1 MYPGA
6 LCTQAACTV
15 CFVHSLVACCPAG
28 NVCCC
33 YTNRN
38 QCIVNCNLNG
48 SPPQAFSRLDVSSRT
63 AYFTPVKGGN
73 GAGGGEADTAVQYDL
88 LVGADGVNS
97 RVREGLAAQ
106 ARLLHDHDER
116 RCFAASTAST
126 APTSSTVGG
135 RPRLQLHDSW
145 QTRQQCYSKDSQ
157 QPLPAQHG
165 TLYTTWV
172 CCRAFMT
179 GSMRKMEDLVLQ
191 TEQSPLCLQV
201 PGFSF
206 KRTDLDSQ
214 YKCFH
219 RIPNDGVAPVRP
231 FVIGCCRV
239 LS

>member
-1 MYPGA
+1 M
-6 LCTQAACTV
+6 
-15 CFVHSLVACCPAG
+15 
-28 NVCCC
+28 CCC

-48 SPPQAFSRLDVSSRT
+48 SLPQAFSRLDVGSRT

-73 GAGGGEADTAVQYDL
+73 AAGDGEADTAVQYDL

-97 RVREGLAAQ
+97 RVREGLTAQ

-116 RCFAASTAST
+116 RCFAAFFSINSADIIDCWR
-126 APTSSTVGG
+126 AAQAAA
-135 RPRLQLHDSW
+135 PRLMAD
-145 QTRQQCYSKDSQ
+145 QTTMVQ
-157 QPLPAQHG
+157 QPVPAQHG
-165 TLYTTWV
+165 TLHTTWV
-172 CCRAFMT
+172 CRRALMT
-179 GSMRKMEDLVLQ
+179 GSMRKMEDLVPQ

-201 PGFSF
+201 PGFRF
-206 KRTDLDSQ
+206 RRTDLDSQ

-239 LS
+239 LSSCT